1 MYHPTGRDANGLL
14 TTPYGGTLEI
24 VGILTSRLG
33 GIAQVQ
39 WILRI
44 PSGVPKDVV
53 SNSGATFIGQS
64 CAYG

>member
-24 VGILTSRLG
+24 IGILASRLG

-39 WILRI
+39 WIL
-44 PSGVPKDVV
+44 PHPLVVPPDVV

-64 CAYG
+64 RAYG